1 MPLDYTLIE
10 FTSGLNIL
18 RGRWYAAQDG
28 ATAPCVIMAHGT
40 TATISMG
47 LEDYASQFQ
56 GAGLNVIL
64 YDHAGFGDSDGVE
77 RQVINPWIQA
87 RGFKDAFLHTQN
99 LKELHN
105 GQIFLWG
112 DSYAAMLVLVVGAF
126 IEGLAGIVAHIPAT
140 GVVNIQSST
149 LKADFDELKT
159 MFEVGDLSEFEV
171 DVIGPL
177 PVVSADQLNAP
188 SLLKPI
194 QAFSWFITH
203 GGRFGSHWQNLVSKV
218 TPNTPV
224 PLVPQI
230 TAAFIKVPT
239 MMLVGLND
247 EMIHCNP
254 EVQKTVFNAINAPKE
269 FHVVD
274 GGHFGC
280 LYAGS
285 SPFKKAV
292 QLEINFMKRNSQI
305 M

>member
-1 MPLDYTLIE
+1 MPLDYCLIE
-10 FTSGLNIL
+10 FISGPNIL
-18 RGRWYAAQDG
+18 RGRWYAAQEG
-28 ATAPCVIMAHGT
+28 ASAPCVIMAHGT
-40 TATISMG
+40 SATISMG

-64 YDHAGFGDSDGVE
+64 YDHAGFGDSDGVV

-87 RGFKDAFLHTQN
+87 RGFKDAFLHTQTLN
-99 LKELHN
+99 ELHN

-140 GVVNIQSST
+140 GTSNIQSSN
-149 LKADFDELKT
+149 LKADFDILKT
-159 MFEVGDLSEFEV
+159 MFEVGDLSELEV

-177 PVVSADQLNAP
+177 PVVSADQLHAP

-218 TPNTPV
+218 TPKTPV
-224 PLVPQI
+224 PLMPQI

-254 EVQKTVFNAINAPKE
+254 AVQKAVFNAITAPKE
-269 FHVVD
+269 FYELD

-285 SPFKKAV
+285 SLFKKAV
-292 QLEINFMKRNSQI
+292 QLEINFMKRNSQVI
-305 M
+305 